1 MMKFSTKKPSF
12 NNFNTGI
19 IALLMLLGTTLVLSC
34 KKEPVE
40 VVDVSFLSIT
50 NTVPTLGTFNLYMN
64 QNRVNNGALPFG
76 GTINYFQ
83 VKSGTYN
90 AKLTTESN
98 AESLLTKDFDFEKD
112 KIYSLFIVGK
122 GAGLEYLLINDEIR
136 TLSVEKAYIRFIN
149 LSPDAPALSLV
160 AKDSAAVVSDKTYK
174 SASAFVEINPKVYTL
189 QIRDKVTGAT
199 INKDLPNVDIKK
211 GKFYTV
217 ISKGLLT
224 PLEIEQPFGG
234 LVISN

>member
-1 MMKFSTKKPSF
+1 MKLSTQKPSF
-12 NNFNTGI
+12 NNLTTGVV
-19 IALLMLLGTTLVLSC
+19 ALLMLLSATLVLSC
-34 KKEPVE
+34 KREPIEE
-40 VVDVSFLSIT
+40 VDISFLSVT
-50 NTVPTLGTFNLYMN
+50 NTSPTLGTFNLYLN
-64 QNRVNNGALPFG
+64 QNKVNNGALPFG
-76 GTINYFQ
+76 GTMNYFQ
-83 VKSGTYN
+83 VKSGSYT

-98 AESLLTKDFDFEKD
+98 TESLLTKDFSFEKD
-112 KIYSLFIVGK
+112 KIYSLFIAGK
-122 GAGLEYLLINDEIR
+122 GTGLEYLLINDDIR
-136 TLSVEKAYIRFIN
+136 ALSVEKAYIRFIN

-217 ISKGLLT
+217 ISKGLIT

>member
-1 MMKFSTKKPSF
+1 MKLSTKKSSF
-12 NNFNTGI
+12 KSLTTGLA
-19 IALLMLLGTTLVLSC
+19 ALLMLLGATLVLSC
-34 KKEPVE
+34 KREPIE
-40 VVDVSFLSIT
+40 VVDMSFLTIT
-50 NTVPTLGTFNLYMN
+50 NTSPTLGTFNLYLN
-64 QNRVNNGALPFG
+64 QNKVNNGAIPFG

-83 VKSGTYN
+83 IKSAAYS
-90 AKLTTESN
+90 AKLTTEN
-98 AESLLTKDFDFEKD
+98 NTESLLTKEFNFEKD
-112 KIYSLFIVGK
+112 KIYSMFIIGK
-122 GAGLEYLLINDEIR
+122 GANLDYLVINDDIR

-189 QIRDKVTGAT
+189 EIKDKVTGAT
-199 INKDLPNVDIKK
+199 INKELTNVDIKK

-224 PLEIEQPFGG
+224 PLETEQPFGG